1 MNVFLRVLPY
11 LRKYRLMAI
20 GMFSCAV
27 LMTLLVICFP
37 VITQK
42 IIDDVITKKQPQL
55 LVPLMLAGFGT
66 FFLQDLLNSLRIL
79 LNNHFE
85 QRVIVDLRS
94 DLYGHIQSLPLN
106 WFDHRSTGDI
116 MTRLLEDVTSV
127 ERVLIDG
134 VEQGLVSC
142 LQIIIVGAL
151 MIYSN
156 PLLAAVAAAPLP
168 LMLLGAII
176 FTATARQ
183 RYRKQRM
190 AASAMNTLLADNL
203 AGIRQIKTYVSE
215 KSEHQRFDATSNH
228 LRQMTLN
235 VMRVWAIYNPSMSFL
250 NSCGMVLV
258 VSFGAYQVLYHDM
271 PAGILVAF
279 LMYVRFLYEP
289 ISRLHNLNQLF
300 QSGRAAGERV
310 FEIMDAP
317 SEPGIVSEKSEPP
330 LRGDVVF
337 DKIEFHY
344 AENMPVLHDI
354 SLHAKPGEMIALVG
368 PTGAGKSSVVNLLVR
383 FYEYLSGDILLDG
396 RPLRDLPR
404 NVLRQSIAVV
414 TQESFLFNGTTAEN
428 LRVGKPDATEEEMW
442 EALRSAN
449 ADAFVRR
456 MPKGLHSSVGERGI
470 RLSVGEKQRI
480 SIARALLKNPPILIL
495 DEATA
500 SVDTETERLIQQALD
515 RLMQTRTSFVIAH
528 RLSTVRHADQ
538 ILVME
543 RGKIIERG
551 RHEELFRHGGLY
563 TKLCQSGLI
572 GAEENKPPA
581 KTLPV

>member
-1 MNVFLRVLPY
+1 MNVFLRVFPY
-11 LRKYRLMAI
+11 LRKYRLMAF

-42 IIDDVITKKQPQL
+42 IIDDVITKNQPQL
-55 LVPLMLAGFGT
+55 LIPLMLAGFGA

-116 MTRLLEDVTSV
+116 MTRLLEDVTAV

-134 VEQGLVSC
+134 VEQGLVSA

-215 KSEHQRFDATSNH
+215 ESEHRRFDATSNH
-228 LRQMTLN
+228 LRHMTLS
-235 VMRVWAIYNPSMSFL
+235 VMKVWAIYNPSMNFL

-258 VSFGAYQVLYHDM
+258 VSFGAYQVLYHGM
-271 PAGILVAF
+271 AVGILFAF

-289 ISRLHNLNQLF
+289 IGRLHHLNQLF
-300 QSGRAAGERV
+300 QAGRAAGERV

-354 SLHAKPGEMIALVG
+354 NLHAKPGEMIALVG

-404 NVLRQSIAVV
+404 NILRQSIAVV

-449 ADAFVRR
+449 AEAFVRR

-500 SVDTETERLIQQALD
+500 SVDTETERLIQEALD

-543 RGKIIERG
+543 RGRIIERG

-572 GAEENKPPA
+572 AEQEEAPEES
-581 KTLPV
+581 LSV